1 MFREE
6 RKKEI
11 HQNMANIIEGK
22 RDKAQKD
29 LEERKSRGEVS
40 EEAEVE
46 EDFSID
52 VDKVPIPPIPKK
64 FSLVQLF
71 TGAHR

>member
-22 RDKAQKD
+22 REKAQKE
-29 LEERKSRGEVS
+29 LEEKKSRGEVS
-40 EEAEVE
+40 EDAKVK
-46 EDFSID
+46 EDFSVD
-52 VDKVPIPPIPKK
+52 VDKVPIPAVPKK
-64 FSLVQLF
+64 FSLVQLY
-71 TGAHR
+71 TGVH